1 MFRQNVQDA
10 QSVTKIFKADL
21 IPFDFR
27 CILPDADETVTGIVL
42 AESAEYYA
50 VRVIDD
56 LLPDDFTLLS
66 RRAFEKQP
74 DATRSQFYTEM
85 LQASFPDGLTFEA
98 PVPLV
103 ASGDDW
109 LTALGQSGVVFGMEW
124 MGEAYRVVRI
134 LGRSTSGW
142 HLEEIH
148 YDGRLEDFEVD
159 NLSTCDVLT
168 VGGRYLQ
175 GVQAWLTSKALAS

>member
-1 MFRQNVQDA
+1 M
-10 QSVTKIFKADL
+10 TKILKADL
-21 IPFDFR
+21 TPSDFC

-42 AESAEYYA
+42 AESADFYA

-85 LQASFPDGLTFEA
+85 LQASFPDGLAFDA

-109 LTALGQSGVVFGMEW
+109 LTALAQSGAVFGMEW

-134 LGRSTSGW
+134 LGRTMSGW

-148 YDGRLEDFEVD
+148 YDGRLEDYEVD
-159 NLSTCDVLT
+159 DLLTCDAIT